1 MADVASEAQS
11 ARPALAVRRRRHL
24 KETLEGYLWASPW
37 IIGFVVF
44 FAGPM
49 LVSIYL
55 SFADYDLANAPR
67 FIGLD
72 NFAELLGD
80 RLVLKT
86 LIITTLFALGTVPT
100 SLLIGLVLAIMVNMN
115 VRGMTFW
122 RTVYYLPAV
131 MPAVAYAQLWGWMFN
146 RDFGLINA
154 ALRWLFGIQGPAWL
168 GDDHW
173 ILPSL
178 IVMTFWGVGGSMI
191 INLAG
196 LQGIPTHLYEAAA
209 IDGATGWS
217 RFWAITVP
225 MMSPVIFFNL
235 VIGLIGAMQAFTI
248 IFLLTNSGQ
257 REDGMTFMI
266 YLYKNAFG
274 ALRMGYASALAWV
287 LFVYILILTLFVFR
301 SATSWV
307 FYEGQLQNQR

>member
-1 MADVASEAQS
+1 MAN
-11 ARPALAVRRRRHL
+11 P
-24 KETLEGYLWASPW
+24 
-37 IIGFVVF
+37 
-44 FAGPM
+44 
-49 LVSIYL
+49 
-55 SFADYDLANAPR
+55 PR

-72 NFAELLGD
+72 NFTELLGD
-80 RLVLKT
+80 RLILKT
-86 LIITTLFALGTVPT
+86 LLITTFFALGTVPT
-100 SLLIGLVLAIMVNMN
+100 NLLMGLILAIVVNLN
-115 VRGMTFW
+115 VRGVTFW

-154 ALRWLFGIQGPAWL
+154 ALRWLFGIEGPAWL
-168 GDDHW
+168 SDERW

-178 IVMTFWGVGGSMI
+178 IFMTFWGVGGSMI

-196 LQGIPTHLYEAAA
+196 LQGIPSHLYEAAA
-209 IDGATGWS
+209 IDGASGWS
-217 RFWAITVP
+217 RFWSITIP

-235 VIGLIGAMQAFTI
+235 VMGLIGAMQAFTI

-274 ALRMGYASALAWV
+274 ALRMGYASAMAWV
-287 LFVYILILTLFVFR
+287 LFAYILILTLFVFR
-301 SATSWV
+301 TATSWV
-307 FYEGQLQNQR
+307 YYEGQLQNTR